1 MAKILVVDDSAFT
14 RNTLSMIMQ
23 SEGHEVVGLAE
34 NADQALELFETLH
47 PELVTLD
54 YLMPDKTGEVVLRE
68 IIQHD
73 PEARVI
79 MISGSGDSQL
89 EERALQTGAK
99 VFVEKP
105 CAKKD
110 ILKAIDQV
118 MNA

>member
-14 RNTLSMIMQ
+14 RNTLSMFMQ
-23 SEGHEVVGLAE
+23 NGGHEVVGLAE
-34 NADQALELFETLH
+34 NADQALELYKTLH

-99 VFVEKP
+99 VFIEKP
-105 CAKKD
+105 CEKKD
-110 ILKAIDQV
+110 ILTAIDQV